1 MVLCPIMIKPRS
13 NNRHLLL
20 QYKGTTLAELKELA
34 SIHSKAGHQMQQ
46 TISDRRITRDP
57 DKNPGD
63 FSEHYAPVTLGL
75 IRKEVY
81 YRERFGGTTVSE
93 KYPEIFTVKGPKS
106 PQEIKKQDKKLL
118 KQYDKYLETKDLDG
132 PKFYQNGSYKD
143 ITRVTLSNGLTMRE
157 EKFCLAYIATADPI
171 EAWIK
176 SGYDH
181 SYPNY
186 DVHARMWVRQPKIQE
201 RINELME
208 EAKEKMRWNADT
220 VLDRFDEIYK
230 SSMAEQD
237 HTNASRSMEQIAK
250 HLGMFI
256 DRSESRVGN
265 LDGMKSE
272 DIDTDISKLAD
283 VVGLK
288 VVNGGKD

>member
-1 MVLCPIMIKPRS
+1 MSAPQKQPRQS
-13 NNRHLLL
+13 RHLLL
-20 QYKGTTLAELKELA
+20 QFKGTTLAELKELA

-46 TISDRRITRDP
+46 TIRDRRITHDP
-57 DKNPGD
+57 DSGNPTGD
-63 FSEHYAPVTLGL
+63 FSEHYAPATLGL
-75 IRKEVY
+75 IRKEIY

-106 PQEIKKQDKKLL
+106 PQAIKKQDKKLL

-208 EAKEKMRWNADT
+208 EAKEKMRWSADK

-265 LDGMKSE
+265 LDSMKTE
-272 DIDTDISKLAD
+272 DIDTDISKLAN

>member
-1 MVLCPIMIKPRS
+1 MDQKKKTSP
-13 NNRHLLL
+13 HLLL
-20 QYKGTTLAELKELA
+20 QYKGTTLDELKELA
-34 SIHSKAGHQMQQ
+34 GIHDKAGHTVQQ
-46 TISDRRITRDP
+46 ARSDP
-57 DKNPGD
+57 DKNTSD
-63 FSEHYAPVTLGL
+63 FSEYYAPATLGL
-75 IRKEVY
+75 IRKEIY
-81 YRERFGGTTVSE
+81 YREGFGGTTISE
-93 KYPEIFTVKGPKS
+93 KYPDIFTKRGPKS
-106 PQEIKKQDKKLL
+106 RAELKKQDKKLL
-118 KQYDKYLETKDLDG
+118 KKYDKYLETKDLNG
-132 PKFYQNGSYKD
+132 PEFYRNGSYKD

-157 EKFCLAYIATADPI
+157 EKFCLNYIATADPI

-181 SYPNY
+181 SYPKY
-186 DVHARMWVRQPKIQE
+186 DIHARDWVRQPKIQE

-208 EAKEKMRWNADT
+208 EAKVKMRWDADT
-220 VLDRFDEIYK
+220 VLDRFNEIYK

-256 DRSESRVGN
+256 DRTEQRIGS
-265 LDGMKSE
+265 LDGMKSS

-283 VVGLK
+283 VVGLR

>member
-1 MVLCPIMIKPRS
+1 MSAHQKQPRHS
-13 NNRHLLL
+13 RHLLL
-20 QYKGTTLAELKELA
+20 QYKGTTLDELKELA
-34 SIHSKAGHQMQQ
+34 SIHSKAGHRMQQ
-46 TISDRRITRDP
+46 TIRDRRITHDP
-57 DKNPGD
+57 DAGNPTGD
-63 FSEHYAPVTLGL
+63 FSEHYAPATLGL
-75 IRKEVY
+75 IRKEIY

-93 KYPEIFTVKGPKS
+93 KYPELFTVKGPKS
-106 PQEIKKQDKKLL
+106 PQAIKKQDKKLL

-157 EKFCLAYIATADPI
+157 EKFCLNYIATADPI

-265 LDGMKSE
+265 LDSMKSE

>member
-1 MVLCPIMIKPRS
+1 MSAPQKQPRQS
-13 NNRHLLL
+13 RHLLL
-20 QYKGTTLAELKELA
+20 QFKGTTLAELKELA

-46 TISDRRITRDP
+46 TIRDRRITHDP
-57 DKNPGD
+57 DSGNPTGD
-63 FSEHYAPVTLGL
+63 FSEHYAPATLGL
-75 IRKEVY
+75 IRKEIY

-106 PQEIKKQDKKLL
+106 PQAIKKQDKKLL

-208 EAKEKMRWNADT
+208 EAKEKMRWSADK

-265 LDGMKSE
+265 LDGMKTE

>member
-1 MVLCPIMIKPRS
+1 MSAPQKQPRQS
-13 NNRHLLL
+13 RHLLL
-20 QYKGTTLAELKELA
+20 QFKGTTLAELKELA

-46 TISDRRITRDP
+46 TIRDRRITHDP
-57 DKNPGD
+57 DSGNPTGD
-63 FSEHYAPVTLGL
+63 FSEHYAPATLGL
-75 IRKEVY
+75 IRKEIY

-106 PQEIKKQDKKLL
+106 PQAIKKQDKKLL

-208 EAKEKMRWNADT
+208 EAKEKMRWSADK

-265 LDGMKSE
+265 LDSMKTE

>member
-1 MVLCPIMIKPRS
+1 MSTPQKQPRQS
-13 NNRHLLL
+13 RHLLL
-20 QYKGTTLAELKELA
+20 QFKGTTLAELKELA

-46 TISDRRITRDP
+46 TIRDRRITHDP
-57 DKNPGD
+57 DSGNPTGD
-63 FSEHYAPVTLGL
+63 FSEHYAPATLGL
-75 IRKEVY
+75 IRKEIY

-106 PQEIKKQDKKLL
+106 PQAIKKQDKKLL

-208 EAKEKMRWNADT
+208 EAKEKMRWSADK

-265 LDGMKSE
+265 LDGMKTE